1 MDGDFEAELV
11 DKARRGDPSAA
22 PFLVSCF
29 GERLLGF
36 GRAHA
41 PDLSDADREQI
52 VELAIE
58 AGVRAID
65 RFDPIKGSL
74 EAWFRGQIRFQTLGW
89 RRRVP
94 PTTKANDHLVDT
106 PELPPTQPC
115 DTDAGVIEALQ
126 RAISRLS
133 RDDQLIL
140 ALRSSEQVAFGEIAH
155 RLGISEDA
163 ARQRHHRALRRLRT
177 EAGAETGLGH
187 LIKEAGK

>member
-1 MDGDFEAELV
+1 MDGDLEAELV

-36 GRAHA
+36 ARAHA

-58 AGVRAID
+58 AGIRAID
-65 RFDPIKGSL
+65 RFDATKGSL
-74 EAWFRGQIRFQTLGW
+74 EGWFRGQVRFRALDW

-94 PTTKANDHLVDT
+94 LVTEARDDLVD
-106 PELPPTQPC
+106 PPPRPSA
-115 DTDAGVIEALQ
+115 DTTTVEALR

-133 RDDQLIL
+133 RDDQMIL
-140 ALRSSEQVAFGEIAH
+140 ALRSRGAVSRSLSIAQ
-155 RLGISEDA
+155 RLDISEDA

-177 EAGAETGLGH
+177 EAGGEPGLEH
-187 LIKEAGK
+187 LAKEDEQ